1 MIRHSALVAGL
12 FFSIGTS
19 LVPAPAYALG
29 KSASTP
35 YASCLERSAKRYN
48 LTSTLLKGIVAT
60 ESNWNPNARSHAN
73 AHGLMQIQWPGT
85 ARHLGV
91 RYKSQLYRP
100 CKNIDLGARYVRE
113 LLDRYKGDE
122 RLALAAYNYGPGR
135 ISADK
140 PIPNGASKYVA
151 KVYKNAAVYGGV
163 KSGGAQKVPR
173 VVKKSSPARSAPVP
187 NKPEQKSTSAGAQA
201 LVAFSSRDRADRYV
215 RLLSRRV
222 AGASFR
228 AEAVAHGRY
237 QVWMNIKPAGLSG
250 DEKLIL
256 ASLGWE
262 L

>member
-1 MIRHSALVAGL
+1 M
-12 FFSIGTS
+12 
-19 LVPAPAYALG
+19 
-29 KSASTP
+29 
-35 YASCLERSAKRYN
+35 
-48 LTSTLLKGIVAT
+48 
-60 ESNWNPNARSHAN
+60 
-73 AHGLMQIQWPGT
+73 
-85 ARHLGV
+85 
-91 RYKSQLYRP
+91 
-100 CKNIDLGARYVRE
+100 RE

-151 KVYKNAAVYGGV
+151 KVYKNAAVYGGR
-163 KSGGAQKVPR
+163 QRVPR
-173 VVKKSSPARSAPVP
+173 VVKKSSPVLSARAPS
-187 NKPEQKSTSAGAQA
+187 KPKPKPSTKSKSAGAQA

-256 ASLGWE
+256 ASLGSVSYTHLTLPTNRE
-262 L
+262 V